1 MTAPLKDEAQQAPEQ
16 RATTDALLASVSPFL
31 DLVQAPFTL
40 PRSRILVLA
49 HPAAQPEPSAAQP
62 EPSAAQPEPSA
73 ARASGGMTAPTTVL
87 RVCLAEYERPLEEC
101 VVLERLSVADTDG
114 NPLAVTLVLPDRIE
128 FGSSDGTTRVTLTF
142 AGPDGLSVGLC
153 GEGLAEV
160 SVTTPDGQAQTL
172 GLGSGPT
179 PSVRLVVGSDR
190 PPVAATSATS
200 SASASA
206 ADVRRSTRAVT
217 IERSADHAAHQGATA
232 AIWSDW
238 FDRCPRVRGD
248 LQAMTAFCWW
258 VLGANIVEL
267 PGQGSARAVV
277 PSKIGYVGLWQW
289 DAYFIAVGL
298 RHGDPDLAREQLDL
312 AFRLAGADGQL
323 PDVVHDEGVLASS
336 EDLPLQDR
344 ETLRRH
350 GSSVADPNVPVP
362 LTKPPLAAW
371 ALGKVLE
378 TGGGNHA
385 DSADSPAWSQCAW
398 AHTAWEA
405 IARSQDWWFRHS
417 DADGDGMPE
426 YGHPYSSGL
435 DDSPIFDGP
444 LPLASPDLGAYLVV
458 QDRELERHFRSRGD
472 AARSRRHGTRA
483 DATLALLMRMWNAES
498 GRFLAHAGSERI
510 RSYTA
515 VSLLPLLTGELPA
528 DVAGKLATALAD
540 PAQFGT
546 PWTVSTVATGDPDF
560 SPERMWRGPV
570 WININALLVDG
581 LRRSGYPTQA
591 RELAER
597 TVALVINGGGPHEY
611 FNPLIGQKART
622 ATTAFGWSAALFI
635 DLAVQLTGTR

>member
-1 MTAPLKDEAQQAPEQ
+1 MTAPVKDERQQAPEQ
-16 RATTDALLASVSPFL
+16 RATTDALLASVGPFL

-49 HPAAQPEPSAAQP
+49 HP
-62 EPSAAQPEPSA
+62 
-73 ARASGGMTAPTTVL
+73 TAHPTTVL

-101 VVLERLSVADTDG
+101 VVFERLTVADTDG
-114 NPLAVTLVLPDRIE
+114 KLLAVTRVLPHRIE
-128 FGSSDGTTRVTLTF
+128 FGSPDGITRATLTF
-142 AGPDGLSVGLC
+142 AGPGGLSVGVC
-153 GEGLAEV
+153 GEGSAEV
-160 SVTTPDGQAQTL
+160 SLTTPDGQTQTL
-172 GLGSGPT
+172 GLGCGST
-179 PSVRLVVGSDR
+179 SSVRVLIGTDPGLVA
-190 PPVAATSATS
+190 PAAHDD
-200 SASASA
+200 
-206 ADVRRSTRAVT
+206 DVRPSGRAVT
-217 IERSADHAAHQGATA
+217 VERSADHAAHQGSTA

-312 AFRLAGADGQL
+312 ALRLAGADGQL

-336 EDLPLQDR
+336 DDLPLHDR
-344 ETLRRH
+344 DTLRRH

-378 TGGGNHA
+378 AGEVAGTGSSAGAAWSDSAWA
-385 DSADSPAWSQCAW
+385 DS
-398 AHTAWEA
+398 TWET
-405 IARSQDWWFRHS
+405 IARSQDWWFSHS

-444 LPLASPDLGAYLVV
+444 LPLASPDLGAYLVL
-458 QDRELERHFRSRGD
+458 QDRELERYFSGHGD
-472 AARSRRHGTRA
+472 TARSRHHGTRA
-483 DATLALLMRMWNAES
+483 AATFALLMRMWDADT

-515 VSLLPLLTGELPA
+515 VSLLPLLTGELSA
-528 DVAGKLATALAD
+528 DVAAQLTAALAD

-546 PWTVSTVATGDPDF
+546 PWAVSTVATGDPDF

-570 WININALLVDG
+570 WININTLLVDG
-581 LRRSGYPTQA
+581 LRRSGYPA
-591 RELAER
+591 EAEELAER
-597 TVALVINGGGPHEY
+597 TVSLVINGGGPHEY
-611 FNPLIGQKART
+611 FNPLTGQKAHT